1 MYHMRLKDK
10 IAIVTGASS
19 DIGLE
24 ISKRFVE
31 EGASVVLLGRDITKL
46 ENARKTIKDYATKTV
61 AIPCDITNEAQ
72 VIQTVNQITDHYGRI
87 DILVNNAGII
97 TDPIHFHEMT
107 DDAMNSLVDTNMFGT
122 FRITKS
128 VIVKMLENKKGG
140 SIVNIGS
147 ISAERAIPKVH
158 LTVYCTTK
166 AAINMFTKG
175 LAVEYARRN
184 IRCNCVNPGIVNAGM
199 IKSYLDYPEARKVL
213 EDRQPIN
220 RIGEPSDVANAVVYL
235 ASDDAKW
242 ISGVILNVDGGKS
255 ASEG

>member
-1 MYHMRLKDK
+1 MRLKEK

-24 ISKRFVE
+24 ISKKFVE
-31 EGASVVLLGRDITKL
+31 EGASVVLLGRDMAKL
-46 ENARKTIKDYATKTV
+46 EAARKSIKDYASKTV
-61 AIPCDITNEAQ
+61 AIPCDITNESQ

-87 DILVNNAGII
+87 DILVNNAGTI
-97 TDPIHFHEMT
+97 TDPIHFHEMA
-107 DDAMNSLVDTNMFGT
+107 DEDWNSLVNTNMFGT

-128 VIVKMLENKKGG
+128 VIVKMLENKNGG
-140 SIVNIGS
+140 VIINIGS

-175 LAVEYARRN
+175 LAVEYARKN

-213 EDRQPIN
+213 EDRQPLN
-220 RIGEPSDVANAVVYL
+220 RIGEPEDVANAVIYL
-235 ASDDAKW
+235 ASDEAKW

>member
-1 MYHMRLKDK
+1 MRLKDK

-31 EGASVVLLGRDITKL
+31 EGANVVLLGRDRTKL
-46 ENARKTIKDYATKTV
+46 ENARKTIKDYDSKTV

-87 DILVNNAGII
+87 DILVNNAGTI

-107 DDAMNSLVDTNMFGT
+107 DGDMNSLVDTNMFGT

-128 VIVKMLENKKGG
+128 VIVKMLENKNGG
-140 SIVNIGS
+140 SIINIGS
-147 ISAERAIPKVH
+147 ISAERAIPRVH

-199 IKSYLDYPEARKVL
+199 IKSYLDYPEARKAL

-220 RIGEPSDVANAVVYL
+220 RIGEPLDVANAVVYL

>member
-1 MYHMRLKDK
+1 MRLDDK
-10 IAIVTGASS
+10 VAIVTGASG

-24 ISKRFVE
+24 ISKKFVQ
-31 EGASVVLLGRDITKL
+31 EGANVVLLGRDMTKL
-46 ENARKTIKDYATKTV
+46 EKARKSIKDYSSKTV
-61 AIPCDITNEAQ
+61 AIPCDITNESQ
-72 VIQTVNQITDHYGRI
+72 VIQTVNQITDHYGKI
-87 DILVNNAGII
+87 DILVNNAGTI
-97 TDPIHFHEMT
+97 TDPIHFHEMA
-107 DDAMNSLVDTNMFGT
+107 DEDLNSLVNTNLFGT

-128 VIVKMLENKKGG
+128 VIVKMLENKNGG
-140 SIVNIGS
+140 SIINIGS

-199 IKSYLDYPEARKVL
+199 IKSYLDYPEARKIL
-213 EDRQPIN
+213 EDRQPLN
-220 RIGEPSDVANAVVYL
+220 RIGEPEDVANAVLYL
-235 ASDDAKW
+235 ASDEARW

>member
-1 MYHMRLKDK
+1 MRLKDK
-10 IAIVTGASS
+10 VAIVTGASS

-24 ISKRFVE
+24 ISKKFVA
-31 EGASVVLLGRDITKL
+31 EGANVVLLGRDMTKL
-46 ENARKTIKDYATKTV
+46 EKARKTIKDYSSRTV
-61 AIPCDITNEAQ
+61 AIPCDITNESQ
-72 VIQTVNQITDHYGRI
+72 VIQTVNQITDHYGKI
-87 DILVNNAGII
+87 DILVNNAGVI

-107 DDAMNSLVDTNMFGT
+107 DEDWTSLVNTNVFGT

-128 VIVKMLENKKGG
+128 VIVKMLENKNGG
-140 SIVNIGS
+140 SIINIGS

-213 EDRQPIN
+213 EDRQPLN
-220 RIGEPSDVANAVVYL
+220 RIGEPEDVANAVTYL
-235 ASDDAKW
+235 ASDEAKW
-242 ISGVILNVDGGKS
+242 ISGVLLNVDGGKS

>member
-1 MYHMRLKDK
+1 MRLKDK
-10 IAIVTGASS
+10 VAIVTGASS

-24 ISKRFVE
+24 ISKKFVE
-31 EGASVVLLGRDITKL
+31 EGANVVLLGRDMTKL
-46 ENARKTIKDYATKTV
+46 EKVRKSIKDYSSQTV
-61 AIPCDITNEAQ
+61 AMSCDITNESQ
-72 VIQTVNQITDHYGRI
+72 VIQTVNQVTDHYGKI
-87 DILVNNAGII
+87 DILVNNAGVI

-107 DDAMNSLVDTNMFGT
+107 DEDWNSLVNTNVFGT

-128 VIVKMLENKKGG
+128 VIVKMLENKNGG
-140 SIVNIGS
+140 SIINIGS

-213 EDRQPIN
+213 EDRQPLN
-220 RIGEPSDVANAVVYL
+220 RIGEPEDVANAVTYL
-235 ASDDAKW
+235 ASDEAKW
-242 ISGVILNVDGGKS
+242 ISGVLLNVDGGKS

>member
-1 MYHMRLKDK
+1 MRLNDK
-10 IAIVTGASS
+10 VAIVTGASS

-24 ISKRFVE
+24 ISKKFVE
-31 EGASVVLLGRDITKL
+31 EGANVVLLGRDMTKL
-46 ENARKTIKDYATKTV
+46 EKARKSIKDYSSRTV
-61 AIPCDITNEAQ
+61 AIPCDITNESQ
-72 VIQTVNQITDHYGRI
+72 VIQTINQITDHYGRI

-97 TDPIHFHEMT
+97 TDPIHFHEMS
-107 DDAMNSLVDTNMFGT
+107 DEDWSSLVNTNLFGT
-122 FRITKS
+122 FKITKS
-128 VIVKMLENKKGG
+128 VIVKMLENKNGG
-140 SIVNIGS
+140 SIINIGS

-213 EDRQPIN
+213 EDRQPLN
-220 RIGEPSDVANAVVYL
+220 RIGEPEDVANAVIYL
-235 ASDDAKW
+235 ASDEAKW
-242 ISGVILNVDGGKS
+242 ISGIILNVDGGKS